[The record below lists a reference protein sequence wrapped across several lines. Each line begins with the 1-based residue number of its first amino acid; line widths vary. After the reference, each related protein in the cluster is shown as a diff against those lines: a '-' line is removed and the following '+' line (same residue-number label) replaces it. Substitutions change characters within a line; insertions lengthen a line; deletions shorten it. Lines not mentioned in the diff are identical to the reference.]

1 MESEIEEKLKEIYYC
16 KIKVKTIQNFLFE
29 IEIELTENLRT
40 IFLFYYNE
48 HFTFEYNIQDLKEK
62 INKEIIR
69 LFYKGIWKVG
79 KNKW

>member
-1 MESEIEEKLKEIYYC
+1 MESEIEKKLKEIYYC
-16 KIKVKTIQNFLFE
+16 KIKVKTIESFLFE

-48 HFTFEYNIQDLKEK
+48 HFTFGYNIQDLKEK

-69 LFYKGIWKVG
+69 LFYKGI
-79 KNKW
+79 